1 VSRDD
6 AFCGEM
12 RFSNRITDAGAG
24 RLLAPGDAGGPGP
37 GSGDPG
43 DGALRSFVATLR
55 AELPAQPP
63 ADGEEILITRLA
75 DSARRASLAAAA
87 QATSPIE
94 RVRPSR
100 RWRPRLVLFGRVALA
115 AALAPA
121 LLAALAFAGVALPE
135 PAQDAFE
142 RVGIE
147 LPNQA
152 GGDEAT
158 TQSGKAGDDED
169 EDAAAGKKEDGA
181 AETGEPDQAAGAG
194 GAPTGVNGS
203 EGKHKGERKKSGP
216 QGGGPSGGVPPG
228 HGGTPPG
235 EGGGPP
241 GNGGVPP
248 GGGSGGITDPPPSAG
263 PPSTPPGHGGVS
275 PGQAKPK

>member
-1 VSRDD
+1 MSRSD
-6 AFCGEM
+6 AFGGEM
-12 RFSNRITDAGAG
+12 RFSNRITDAGAE
-24 RLLAPGDAGGPGP
+24 RLLAPGAGGPGS
-37 GSGDPG
+37 GSGDP
-43 DGALRSFVATLR
+43 DDEALRSFVATLR
-55 AELPAQPP
+55 AELPARSA
-63 ADGEEILITRLA
+63 ADGEAILITRLA

-87 QATSPIE
+87 QATAPIE
-94 RVRPSR
+94 PVRRSR
-100 RWRPRLVLFGRVALA
+100 GWRPRLVLFGRVALA

-121 LLAALAFAGVALPE
+121 LLAALAFAGVELPE

-158 TQSGKAGDDED
+158 TQSGKAGEDED
-169 EDAAAGKKEDGA
+169 EDAGQQEDGA
-181 AETGEPDQAAGAG
+181 GEPDQAVGAG
-194 GAPTGVNGS
+194 GAPGAANGP
-203 EGKHKGERKKSGP
+203 EGKHKGKDKGKHKKDGP

-235 EGGGPP
+235 HGGVPP

-248 GGGSGGITDPPPSAG
+248 GGGSGGTTG
-263 PPSTPPGHGGVS
+263 PPATPPGHGGVP
-275 PGQAKPK
+275 PGQAKP

>member
-1 VSRDD
+1 VSRGD
-6 AFCGEM
+6 AFDGEM
-12 RFSNRITDAGAG
+12 NFSNRITDAGAE
-24 RLLAPGDAGGPGP
+24 RLLAPQSSGGPGS

-43 DGALRSFVATLR
+43 DEALRSFVATLR
-55 AELPAQPP
+55 AGLPAQPP
-63 ADGEEILITRLA
+63 ADGEAILITRLA

-87 QATSPIE
+87 EATAQIE
-94 RVRPSR
+94 PVRPSR
-100 RWRPRLVLFGRVALA
+100 GGRPRLVLFGRVALA

-121 LLAALAFAGVALPE
+121 LLAALAFAGVELPE

-158 TQSGKAGDDED
+158 PQRGKAGDDED
-169 EDAAAGKKEDGA
+169 EDAGQHQDGP
-181 AETGEPDQAAGAG
+181 GEADQAVGPG
-194 GAPTGVNGS
+194 GAPGGANGPQ
-203 EGKHKGERKKSGP
+203 GKHEGEQKKGGS

-228 HGGTPPG
+228 HGGTAPG
-235 EGGGPP
+235 DGGVPP

-248 GGGSGGITDPPPSAG
+248 GGGSGGITGPPAPPPG
-263 PPSTPPGHGGVS
+263 EGGVP

>member
-6 AFCGEM
+6 AFEREM
-12 RFSNRITDAGAG
+12 RFSNRITDAGVE
-24 RLLAPGDAGGPGP
+24 RLLAPGSAGGPGS

-43 DGALRSFVATLR
+43 DEALQSFVETLR

-63 ADGEEILITRLA
+63 ADGEAILITRLA
-75 DSARRASLAAAA
+75 DSARRASLAAAG
-87 QATSPIE
+87 QATAPIE
-94 RVRPSR
+94 PVLRPSR

-121 LLAALAFAGVALPE
+121 LLAALAFAGVELPE

-158 TQSGKAGDDED
+158 PQSGKAGEDED
-169 EDAAAGKKEDGA
+169 EDAGQQEDGA
-181 AETGEPDQAAGAG
+181 GEPDQAVGAGAPPG
-194 GAPTGVNGS
+194 EADGPQ
-203 EGKHKGERKKSGP
+203 GKHKGQHKKDGS

-228 HGGTPPG
+228 QGGTPPG
-235 EGGGPP
+235 QGGVPP
-241 GNGGVPP
+241 GNGGIPP
-248 GGGSGGITDPPPSAG
+248 GNGSGGTTVPPPEAG
-263 PPSTPPGHGGVS
+263 PPSTPPDGGVP
-275 PGQAKPK
+275 PG